1 MKNKKLY
8 ITTAIISLIFLI
20 LISATAIAFSISLK
34 RNDDQ
39 EPSAPPN
46 EVFIY
51 VTETDTDTAE
61 EEEFTRIVRE
71 YEGQIGIFDGENR
84 LQRVLDTYV
93 KTLPSADREQL
104 REGITVKSEKELY
117 SIIEAYSN

>member
-1 MKNKKLY
+1 MRSKKIY

-20 LISATAIAFSISLK
+20 LISVTAIALTLSLK
-34 RNDDQ
+34 KADGTA
-39 EPSAPPN
+39 PSAPPD

-51 VTETDTDTAE
+51 VTETESDTAE
-61 EEEFTRIVRE
+61 KDEFMRVVKE
-71 YEGQIGIFDGENR
+71 YEGQIGIFDSNNR

-93 KTLPSADREQL
+93 KTLPIADREQL

-117 SIIEAYSN
+117 SIIEAYSD

>member
-20 LISATAIAFSISLK
+20 LISVTAIAFSISLK
-34 RNDDQ
+34 RNDNQ

-117 SIIEAYSN
+117 SIIEAYSD